1 LTIKQNYGIIII
13 QRKEMEIDTNENFD
27 GDYLGAGSRIWHRV
41 F

>member
-13 QRKEMEIDTNENFD
+13 QRKEMEIDTNENSD
-27 GDYLGAGSRIWHRV
+27 GNYSGAGSGVWHRV